1 METTSI
7 TPVPKK
13 RGRPKGSK
21 NKKVLNSDGIKIKK
35 STELK
40 SLGKSE
46 PVAIVPVIAD
56 EYNDVIYMPMD
67 SVLEK
72 FGDMQ
77 YIAVSAS
84 WVKDH
89 LISSFIKETK
99 SLKENPKDVA
109 EKELNTPT
117 KVLDNEEDNPKVE
130 FNLTEF

>member
-21 NKKVLNSDGIKIKK
+21 NKKTLNSSGAKNSK
-35 STELK
+35 ELK
-40 SLGKSE
+40 VKKIE
-46 PVAIVPVIAD
+46 QTPITPVIAD

-84 WVKDH
+84 WVKDN

>member
-1 METTSI
+1 MENII
-7 TPVPKK
+7 TEKK
-13 RGRPKGSK
+13 RGRGRPKGSK
-21 NKKVLNSDGIKIKK
+21 NKKSASVIKTTAP
-35 STELK
+35 STQ
-40 SLGKSE
+40 
-46 PVAIVPVIAD
+46 PVAQPIIAD

-84 WVKDH
+84 WVKDN

-99 SLKENPKDVA
+99 SLKKNPKDVA

-117 KVLDNEEDNPKVE
+117 KVLDNEEDNAKVE

>member
-21 NKKVLNSDGIKIKK
+21 NKKTLNSSGAKNSK
-35 STELK
+35 ELK
-40 SLGKSE
+40 VKKIE
-46 PVAIVPVIAD
+46 QTPITPVIAD

-84 WVKDH
+84 WVKDN

-99 SLKENPKDVA
+99 SLKKNPKDVA

>member
-1 METTSI
+1 MENII
-7 TPVPKK
+7 TEEKRG

-21 NKKVLNSDGIKIKK
+21 NKKSVSVIKTTAP
-35 STELK
+35 STQ
-40 SLGKSE
+40 
-46 PVAIVPVIAD
+46 PVAQPIIAD

-67 SVLEK
+67 SILEK
-72 FGDMQ
+72 FGNMQ

-117 KVLDNEEDNPKVE
+117 KVLDNEEDDAKVE